1 MIVRTWRG
9 RASSVNAP
17 AYVRHFQGNVL
28 PELRGIAGFRGA
40 LLLRDQR
47 GEEVEFFVLTKWASM
62 DAVRSF
68 AGDDVER
75 AVVEPEGVAA
85 LTSFDP
91 NVRHYEV
98 VDEISVPG

>member
-1 MIVRTWRG
+1 MVVRTWRG
-9 RASSVNAP
+9 RASSVNDRD
-17 AYVRHFQGNVL
+17 YVRHFQGNVL
-28 PELRGIAGFRGA
+28 PELRTIAGFRGA
-40 LLLRDQR
+40 LLLRDKR
-47 GEEVEFFVLTKWASM
+47 GEEVEFLVLTKWASM

-91 NVRHYEV
+91 TARHYEV